1 MRRNYKMGLLSFF
14 LVVLSAFLILILNGN
29 VAKAIDVEKTYTGKV
44 NVNVQINDGNYYFV
58 DANNIKVEVDASAN
72 PDVSMFS
79 IVICS
84 QITGECSA
92 LDAKH
97 RYTELNNGKAII
109 TDVSLD
115 WIRETHADFVLQEG
129 VYTIKVKP
137 EKKNCVL
144 GFLCTPIMDVIED
157 EIESNRYIETNV
169 MYKPL
174 NSADINVNYNSVALS
189 NIDSTLVDSPKFSIS
204 VSRSNNIYLEEVQ
217 SLSAKYCLA
226 DNNWKNITNKCY
238 VADII
243 STEEGIK
250 IDLSDKKLEG
260 NYNLT
265 IVATTNFNNRQFS
278 KVVKFTYD
286 KTSPKV
292 SISSVDTDITKEKTF
307 TFTVVDNS
315 TTKTKY
321 LVRSVNEQKPTKDE
335 FKNYAQSN
343 QIVVTNLSG
352 EFILWTC
359 TEDSS
364 GNYTI
369 EGSQSFILDNSAP
382 IIEKYNHYLDFYSK
396 KLVIQVSQVN
406 DQIKDGITYFASIDG
421 VNYQEYTS
429 NLIKVDIKDLMN
441 GEIKA
446 YLYAKDA
453 LGNFDVESAKE
464 IIPVIEESEIGLE
477 IENGTDNNYYSN
489 EVVLNIKG
497 SDVISIKVNSFEYI
511 NNRFFCNPV
520 MSEENPE
527 TGEKTILGYTCKF
540 STDGVYDVVVSNAS
554 ENSNKITFVV
564 DKDMKWI
571 IDEKEQ
577 KIDEM
582 FIVKVVSKGDKF
594 YGTLPISV
602 YDLKKDI
609 KLVYLDKTNKY
620 HHLSLLENEET
631 IALNEIK
638 GPENFELPIDVV
650 AYQKAN
656 ILKGTNEAYYLAYS
670 VVIDRVDNN
679 VVVETP
685 EEPKEEEPSP
695 VVPDSHPV
703 GNITEKDE
711 GFSIKDIFTFKNVL
725 LVAIIVV
732 VVIYVLKF
740 FVYKK
745 NIQTV

>member
-29 VAKAIDVEKTYTGKV
+29 VAKAINVDKTYTGKV
-44 NVNVQINDGNYYFV
+44 NVNVQVNDGNYYFV
-58 DANNIKVEVDASAN
+58 DTNNIKVEVDASAN
-72 PDVSMFS
+72 SDVSMFS

-84 QITGECSA
+84 QTTGECSA

-97 RYTELNNGKAII
+97 RYTELNNGIAII
-109 TDVSLD
+109 SDVSLD
-115 WIRETHADFVLQEG
+115 WIKETHKDFVVHEG

-137 EKKNCVL
+137 EKRSCVI

-157 EIESNRYIETNV
+157 DVESNRYIETNI

-174 NSADINVNYNSVALS
+174 NAADVNVNYNSVALS
-189 NIDSTLVDSPKFSIS
+189 SVDTTIVDSPKFSVSI
-204 VSRSNNIYLEEVQ
+204 SRSNNIYLETVQ
-217 SLSAKYCLA
+217 ALSAKYCLA

-243 STEEGIK
+243 STEESIQ
-250 IDLSDKKLEG
+250 IDLSDKNLEG
-260 NYNLT
+260 NYNLI

-278 KVVKFTYD
+278 RVVKFTFD

-292 SISSVDTDITKEKTF
+292 SISAADANITKEKAF

-321 LVRSVNEQKPTKDE
+321 LVKNAGEQEPTKDE

-343 QIVVTNLSG
+343 QIVVKDLSG
-352 EFILWTC
+352 EFVLWTC

-364 GNYTI
+364 GNHTI
-369 EGSQSFILDNSAP
+369 VRSESFVLDNSAP
-382 IIEKYNHYLDFYSK
+382 IIEKYNHYLDFYNK

-406 DQIKDGITYFASIDG
+406 DQIKEGITYFASIDG

-441 GEIKA
+441 GEIKV

-453 LGNFDVESAKE
+453 LGNFDAESAKE

-477 IENGTDNNYYSN
+477 IENATDHNYYSN
-489 EVVLNIKG
+489 EVVLNVVG

-527 TGEKTILGYTCKF
+527 TGEKSILGYTCKF

-554 ENSNKITFVV
+554 ENSNKMTFVI
-564 DKDMKWI
+564 DKDLKWV
-571 IDEKEQ
+571 IDEKEL

-582 FIVKVVSKGDKF
+582 FIVKVTSKGDKF

-620 HHLSLLENEET
+620 HHLNLLENKES

-650 AYQKAN
+650 AYQKTN

-679 VVVETP
+679 VIVETP
-685 EEPKEEEPSP
+685 EEPKEEEPTP
-695 VVPDSHPV
+695 VVPDSHPA
-703 GNITEKDE
+703 GNVIEKDD

-725 LVAIIVV
+725 MVAIVVV